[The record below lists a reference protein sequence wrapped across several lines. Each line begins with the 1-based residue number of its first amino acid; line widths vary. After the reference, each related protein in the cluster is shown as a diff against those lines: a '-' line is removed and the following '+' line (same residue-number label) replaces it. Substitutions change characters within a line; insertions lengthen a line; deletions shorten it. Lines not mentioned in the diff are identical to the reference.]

1 MQAQPQTME
10 VTVEQVKEKI
20 AKAELLDQLHRSPSF
35 KKLILKDY
43 FEVKAQGLVQLTAL
57 PQDDR
62 QKAIIHNGMV
72 GISAL
77 QQYFHSIYR
86 EAEHAAN
93 ELEEYEA
100 ALAEERANG

>member
-1 MQAQPQTME
+1 MQTQPKTLE
-10 VTVEQVKEKI
+10 VTLEEVKEKI
-20 AKAELLDQLHRSPSF
+20 AKAELLEQLHRSPSF

-57 PQDDR
+57 PQDER
-62 QKAIIHNGMV
+62 QKTIINNGMI

-86 EAEHAAN
+86 EAEHAAG